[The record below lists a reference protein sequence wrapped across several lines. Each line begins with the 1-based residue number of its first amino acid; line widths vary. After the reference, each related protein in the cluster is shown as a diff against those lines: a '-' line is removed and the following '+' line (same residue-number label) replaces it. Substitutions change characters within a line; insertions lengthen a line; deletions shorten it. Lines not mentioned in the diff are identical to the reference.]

1 MDSRFAGSEFDLY
14 ALILQAQ
21 QQGIDLQSLLEEGRR
36 LKWGAESARLDE
48 LMRIRVIADK
58 LAGAQAAAV
67 PQPLGVAP
75 LVFS

>member
-14 ALILQAQ
+14 ALMLQAQ
-21 QQGIDLQSLLEEGRR
+21 QQGMELASLLEEGRQFG
-36 LKWGAESARLDE
+36 WGAESARIDE
-48 LMRIRVIADK
+48 LMRIRADK

-75 LVFS
+75 LVFG